1 MIYIIAGLAVYKI
14 IQLADALSPR
24 EAMPWVK
31 ILLTVLVSIGA
42 AFVIDLDGN
51 PTEHVVAGFSI
62 ATLAGATHTLLRL
75 LTLTGDMA
83 QRRSMK

>member
-1 MIYIIAGLAVYKI
+1 MTYIIAGLAVYKI

-31 ILLTVLVSIGA
+31 ILLTVLVSVGA

-51 PTEHVVAGFSI
+51 TAEQVVAGLGI
-62 ATLAGATHTLLRL
+62 ATLAGATHSLLRL

-83 QRRSMK
+83 HKKSLK

>member
-1 MIYIIAGLAVYKI
+1 MTYIIAGLAVYKL

-31 ILLTVLVSIGA
+31 ILLTVLVSVGV
-42 AFVIDLDGN
+42 AFAIDLDEN
-51 PTEHVVAGFSI
+51 SMENVVAGFSI
-62 ATLAGATHTLLRL
+62 ATLAGATHSLLRL

-83 QRRSMK
+83 HKKSLK

>member
-1 MIYIIAGLAVYKI
+1 MTYVIAGLAVYKL
-14 IQLADALSPR
+14 IQVLDLLTPR

-31 ILLTVLVSIGA
+31 VVLAVALSYGISFLVQIEELWTSG
-42 AFVIDLDGN
+42 L
-51 PTEHVVAGFSI
+51 VV

-83 QRRSMK
+83 QRKSLK

>member
-1 MIYIIAGLAVYKI
+1 MNYMIAGLAVYKL
-14 IQLADALSPR
+14 IQVLDLLTPR

-31 ILLTVLVSIGA
+31 V
-42 AFVIDLDGN
+42 
-51 PTEHVVAGFSI
+51 VVAVALSYGISFVVQIDELWTSGLVV

>member
-1 MIYIIAGLAVYKI
+1 MTYVIAGLAVYKL
-14 IQLADALSPR
+14 IQVLDLLTPR

-31 ILLTVLVSIGA
+31 VVLAVALSYGIS
-42 AFVIDLDGN
+42 FVVQIEELWTSGL
-51 PTEHVVAGFSI
+51 VV

>member
-1 MIYIIAGLAVYKI
+1 MNYIIAGLAVYKL
-14 IQLADALSPR
+14 IQVLDLLTPR

-31 ILLTVLVSIGA
+31 VVLAVAISYGIS
-42 AFVIDLDGN
+42 FVVQIDELWTSGL
-51 PTEHVVAGFSI
+51 VV

>member
-1 MIYIIAGLAVYKI
+1 MNYIIAGLAVYKL
-14 IQLADALSPR
+14 IQVLDLLTPR

-31 ILLTVLVSIGA
+31 VVLAVAISYGIS
-42 AFVIDLDGN
+42 FVVQIDELWTSGL
-51 PTEHVVAGFSI
+51 VV

-83 QRRSMK
+83 QRRSIK

>member
-1 MIYIIAGLAVYKI
+1 MNYIIAGLAVYKL
-14 IQLADALSPR
+14 IQVLDLLTPR

-31 ILLTVLVSIGA
+31 VVLAVALSYGIS
-42 AFVIDLDGN
+42 FVVQIDELWTSGL
-51 PTEHVVAGFSI
+51 VVA
-62 ATLAGATHTLLRL
+62 TVAGTTHTLLRL

>member
-1 MIYIIAGLAVYKI
+1 MNYIIAGLAVYKL
-14 IQLADALSPR
+14 IQVLDLLTPR

-31 ILLTVLVSIGA
+31 V
-42 AFVIDLDGN
+42 
-51 PTEHVVAGFSI
+51 VVAVALSYGISFVVQIDELWTSGLVV
-62 ATLAGATHTLLRL
+62 ATLAGVTHTLLRL

>member
-1 MIYIIAGLAVYKI
+1 MNYIIAGLAVYKL
-14 IQLADALSPR
+14 IQVLDLLTPR

-31 ILLTVLVSIGA
+31 VVLAVALSYGIS
-42 AFVIDLDGN
+42 FVVQIDELWTSGL
-51 PTEHVVAGFSI
+51 VV

>member
-1 MIYIIAGLAVYKI
+1 MNYVIGGLAVYKL
-14 IQLADALSPR
+14 IQVLDLLTPR

-31 ILLTVLVSIGA
+31 VVLAVALSYGIS
-42 AFVIDLDGN
+42 FVVQIDELWTSGL
-51 PTEHVVAGFSI
+51 VV